1 MDKSL
6 EEMEEKVT
14 REELPCVSETILV
27 VEDEEDV
34 RRLAARVFESQ
45 GYIVLETSCGD
56 DALVLS
62 KERKEPIH
70 MILTDYSEGYVD
82 YGLELISSPEAGSF
96 GISPVGSIVAPIGDR
111 NLQLLECKSIN
122 S

>member
-1 MDKSL
+1 VDKSL

-14 REELPCVSETILV
+14 REELPYVSETILV

-34 RRLAARVFESQ
+34 RRLAARVFESP
-45 GYIVLETSCGD
+45 GYTVLETSCGD

-82 YGLELISSPEAGSF
+82 
-96 GISPVGSIVAPIGDR
+96 
-111 NLQLLECKSIN
+111 
-122 S
+122 